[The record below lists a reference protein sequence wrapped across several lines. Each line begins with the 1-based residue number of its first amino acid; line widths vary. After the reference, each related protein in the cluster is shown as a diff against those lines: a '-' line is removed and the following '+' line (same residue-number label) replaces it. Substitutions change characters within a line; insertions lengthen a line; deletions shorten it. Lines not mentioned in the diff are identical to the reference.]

1 MNEDYQVQEI
11 DEMQESERL
20 PRAVVEWTNTFGE
33 ISRYNEYPAILAY
46 FCLLGQILKEMLV
59 IPYGFTKEDSRFH
72 VCWIQTARSGKS
84 VLNDF
89 LAQVTKETFR
99 YINLAKNCPESDPYF
114 TTFDVVDYTDAAL
127 IGSVKTVRNEHYGE
141 EGHPTSDE
149 KEVEVQVYGAL
160 EGSGLALFDEF
171 ESSGI
176 FKKSSHKENV
186 VTYFQKFMNTLTTDG
201 YLIKKKLAH
210 GPELI
215 CDCQR
220 SVWSTTYVPE
230 HLTEVIASKGV
241 LQRMFLYVREVPQYV
256 LDDMRRELIRSLGTT
271 KSRTMPVNKYAKHMY
286 ALYNAVEER
295 FNSIEGNKEGIISF
309 SDGVIDSIELE
320 YSNMV
325 RFISKERD
333 EVRKVVSLFETN
345 SLIYIA
351 KLAVLCTI
359 SETPNRPEDE
369 KWIVF
374 PRNVRQATWIVRQG
388 YMSLA
393 SWMESS
399 LKVKAK
405 PITDLNLLPDYIESW
420 NVCKNNEGW
429 AYKTDMR
436 EYAMKQLKYKNNAFY
451 NGFKKVQ
458 TKFET
463 KKDGKKVYLRLI
475 KEEEENESNL

>member
-89 LAQVTKETFR
+89 LAQVTKETFK
-99 YINLAKNCPESDPYF
+99 YINAAKNCPESDPYF

-186 VTYFQKFMNTLTTDG
+186 VTYFAQAGLITLFLNLAMMFIA
-201 YLIKKKLAH
+201 YYISKSLIDQIE
-210 GPELI
+210 GI
-215 CDCQR
+215 G
-220 SVWSTTYVPE
+220 S
-230 HLTEVIASKGV
+230 
-241 LQRMFLYVREVPQYV
+241 
-256 LDDMRRELIRSLGTT
+256 IR
-271 KSRTMPVNKYAKHMY
+271 KR
-286 ALYNAVEER
+286 ALLNHFGSARAVESASLDEIK
-295 FNSIEGNKEGIISF
+295 SVEGVE
-309 SDGVIDSIELE
+309 E
-320 YSNMV
+320 
-325 RFISKERD
+325 
-333 EVRKVVSLFETN
+333 KVAKK
-345 SLIYIA
+345 IYNFFH
-351 KLAVLCTI
+351 
-359 SETPNRPEDE
+359 E
-369 KWIVF
+369 
-374 PRNVRQATWIVRQG
+374 
-388 YMSLA
+388 
-393 SWMESS
+393 
-399 LKVKAK
+399 
-405 PITDLNLLPDYIESW
+405 
-420 NVCKNNEGW
+420 
-429 AYKTDMR
+429 
-436 EYAMKQLKYKNNAFY
+436 
-451 NGFKKVQ
+451 
-458 TKFET
+458 
-463 KKDGKKVYLRLI
+463 
-475 KEEEENESNL
+475 